1 MNPIDAANLAFR
13 GSKSPDL
20 WMMLTTFFTFL
31 LIFAA
36 IMVFTLSIPVRFA

>member
-13 GSKSPDL
+13 GSKPPDL
-20 WMMLTTFFTFL
+20 WMMPIIFVTFL

-36 IMVFTLSIPVRFA
+36 IVVVTLSIPVRFA